1 MARGKSKPL
10 TSSELKTFR
19 HNVSILKK
27 KGLISK
33 TDARSAQP
41 YWIRGGSRLDKLV
54 ARFDDVISGKAAA
67 IEVSDKQLRNYRKA
81 GFETTGKRVIIPHS
95 ATERASITPKG
106 NIKIQDSKSG
116 LKRIELPV
124 PYHNL
129 AQWVRDVKAQGAAL
143 DSLKGGRPYWA
154 YKFSGHNSY
163 AVYVHLEQMFS
174 ELSIGTASGLNLMDK
189 ADESTR
195 KQQNEI
201 YQNLTLFAVP
211 SQSSWPLRD
220 IGKRSPLTPEA
231 RRKYRKRI
239 KHTLVGQRARDRDAK
254 AKLEYRKK
262 LKGAKLVEYKTKAK
276 KRAKK
281 SRSRKK

>member
-1 MARGKSKPL
+1 MFDMQTPDRICSPAERI
-10 TSSELKTFR
+10 EA
-19 HNVSILKK
+19 VS
-27 KGLISK
+27 
-33 TDARSAQP
+33 R
-41 YWIRGGSRLDKLV
+41 
-54 ARFDDVISGKAAA
+54 
-67 IEVSDKQLRNYRKA
+67 E
-81 GFETTGKRVIIPHS
+81 
-95 ATERASITPKG
+95 
-106 NIKIQDSKSG
+106 IKIQNAD
-116 LKRIELPV
+116 L
-124 PYHNL
+124 
-129 AQWVRDVKAQGAAL
+129 
-143 DSLKGGRPYWA
+143 
-154 YKFSGHNSY
+154 F
-163 AVYVHLEQMFS
+163 
-174 ELSIGTASGLNLMDK
+174 NLMDK